1 MARTNIRFK
10 TAYNR
15 LLADLQHAE
24 PEEMLPSEI
33 CISQKLGVS
42 RTTTRSILRE
52 LDGRGVI
59 AWNGRSKAL
68 RRKPGPLD
76 SFSATELT
84 TDREKLDR
92 RFLEWVLRSD
102 VAPET
107 PLNIKELASRFAV
120 TPGSLNAFL
129 TDFSRFG
136 LVERQGAKGWV
147 LRGFTVDYATELFDF
162 RVTIELDAA
171 RRVAG
176 LPDDDPFWKTL
187 EGLERDHFDLLDKID
202 TAYHDFSELDD
213 RFHSAVIGIPR
224 NRFIRDV
231 QKLISLIFHYH
242 YQWQQAPPAAAQR
255 EGDRGASRL
264 HPRAEDPRPGRH
276 RTGRARPSRH
286 GAPNA
291 PRLHRPRP
299 PAVPAGSSAVGGPGR
314 AAVTTS
320 PEDGINAFE
329 PPDRRGSRSCRR
341 PWPSG

>member
-15 LLADLQHAE
+15 LLAELQHAE

-42 RTTTRSILRE
+42 RTITRSILRE

-187 EGLERDHFDLLDKID
+187 EGLERDHFDLLEKID

-213 RFHSAVIGIPR
+213 RFHSAVIGITR

-242 YQWQQAPPAAAQR
+242 YQWNKRSERQRNETAIEEHLDYIRALKTRDLDDIERAAHVHLATAR
-255 EGDRGASRL
+255 
-264 HPRAEDPRPGRH
+264 
-276 RTGRARPSRH
+276 RTLLDSIDHVFRPSLPDHER
-286 GAPNA
+286 
-291 PRLHRPRP
+291 
-299 PAVPAGSSAVGGPGR
+299 S
-314 AAVTTS
+314 
-320 PEDGINAFE
+320 GI
-329 PPDRRGSRSCRR
+329 RRGER
-341 PWPSG
+341 